1 MSAAGM
7 PSFSNDPSAAMP
19 GAATV
24 TLIGSSMQ

>member
-1 MSAAGM
+1 MIAAGM
-7 PSFSNDPSAAMP
+7 PRCSNEPSEAMP